1 MIVTVLAMRMVQL
14 AAYEV
19 IDMVTMRYGFV
30 PAVWT
35 VLMRAT
41 GFRGAPHGIFGADR
55 NHMFVDVI
63 LMHVVKMA
71 VVKIVHMAIMA
82 NRGVSAVWAV
92 LMGVVGMVLLGAG
105 GHDTV
110 SFISNLNRIVRQGFS
125 AACSIALCTNRRT
138 WVSLSA

>member
-82 NRGVSAVWAV
+82 NRGCPQSGPCLWAWLGWCFSV
-92 LMGVVGMVLLGAG
+92 QVVMILFPL
-105 GHDTV
+105 
-110 SFISNLNRIVRQGFS
+110 SRI
-125 AACSIALCTNRRT
+125 
-138 WVSLSA
+138 